1 MNLSIFLN
9 FGIARTNYE
18 KFKLGRKNVVCIRLL
33 PIYAYY
39 LSTYSESNL
48 FPLHHVKLD
57 LCDPG
62 DFSRDDVTVLDRTNS
77 RRGPGQNEVAG
88 LKSEIPGIQMD
99 VISVSAIIS

>member
-1 MNLSIFLN
+1 MC
-9 FGIARTNYE
+9 A
-18 KFKLGRKNVVCIRLL
+18 LGCCLFMHIICL
-33 PIYAYY
+33 
-39 LSTYSESNL
+39 YSESNL

-62 DFSRDDVTVLDRTNS
+62 DFSRDDVTVLDWTNS